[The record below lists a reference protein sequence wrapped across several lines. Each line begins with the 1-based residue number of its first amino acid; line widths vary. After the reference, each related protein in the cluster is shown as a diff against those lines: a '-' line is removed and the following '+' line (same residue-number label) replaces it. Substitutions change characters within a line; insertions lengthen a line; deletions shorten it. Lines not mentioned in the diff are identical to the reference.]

1 MLIYK
6 IFLPDQWKDFTND
19 GHTKGAPVDIS
30 DGYVHFSTA
39 TQVKET
45 ITKHFSGYKDVVL
58 AACKTDTLSTDLK
71 WELSRGGQDFPH
83 LYRELLITD
92 IEWHRHIKRKNG
104 DYPLPEDINERI

>member
-6 IFLPDQWKDFTND
+6 VFLPEQWKDFTNYER
-19 GHTKGAPVDIS
+19 TKGAPVDIS
-30 DGYVHFSTA
+30 DGYIHFSTA

-58 AACKTDTLSTDLK
+58 AACKADTFSTDLK

-83 LYRELLITD
+83 LYRELLMTD
-92 IEWHRHIKRKNG
+92 IEWHCHIKQKNG
-104 DYPLPEDINERI
+104 EYPLPENINEPI

>member
-6 IFLPDQWKDFTND
+6 IFLPDQWKDFTD
-19 GHTKGAPVDIS
+19 CGRTKGAPVDIA
-30 DGYVHFSTA
+30 DGYIHFSTA

-58 AACKTDTLSTDLK
+58 AACETDKLSTDLK
-71 WELSRGGQDFPH
+71 WEPSRGGQDFPH

>member
-6 IFLPDQWKDFTND
+6 IFLPDQWKDFTD
-19 GHTKGAPVDIS
+19 CGRTKGAPVDIA
-30 DGYVHFSTA
+30 DGYIHFSTA

-45 ITKHFSGYKDVVL
+45 IAKHFSGHKDVVL
-58 AACKTDTLSTDLK
+58 AACETDKLSTDLK

-92 IEWHRHIKRKNG
+92 IEWHRPVKRKNG
-104 DYPLPEDINERI
+104 DNPLPEDINELI

>member
-6 IFLPDQWKDFTND
+6 IFLPEQWKDFTNA
-19 GHTKGAPVDIS
+19 GRTKGAPVDIS
-30 DGYVHFSTA
+30 DGYIHFSTG

-45 ITKHFSGYKDVVL
+45 IAKHFSGYKDVVL
-58 AACKTDTLSTDLK
+58 AACNTDTLSTDLK

-92 IEWHRHIKRKNG
+92 IEWHSFIKRKNG
-104 DYPLPEDINERI
+104 DYPLPEYINELF

>member
-19 GHTKGAPVDIS
+19 RRTKGTPVDIS
-30 DGYVHFSTA
+30 DGYIHFSTA

-58 AACKTDTLSTDLK
+58 AACKADTFSTDLK

-83 LYRELLITD
+83 LYRELLMTD
-92 IEWHRHIKRKNG
+92 IEWHSHIKQKNG
-104 DYPLPEDINERI
+104 EYPLPENINEPI

>member
-19 GHTKGAPVDIS
+19 GRTKGAPVDIS
-30 DGYVHFSTA
+30 DGYIHFSTA

-45 ITKHFSGYKDVVL
+45 IAKHFSGYKDVVL
-58 AACKTDTLSTDLK
+58 AACKTDKLSTDLK

-92 IEWHRHIKRKNG
+92 IEWHRHVKRKNG

>member
-6 IFLPDQWKDFTND
+6 IFLPEQWKDFTNYER
-19 GHTKGAPVDIS
+19 TKGAPVDIS
-30 DGYVHFSTA
+30 DGYIHFSTA

-58 AACKTDTLSTDLK
+58 AACKADTFSTDLK

-83 LYRELLITD
+83 LYRELLMTD
-92 IEWHRHIKRKNG
+92 IEWHSHIKQKNG
-104 DYPLPEDINERI
+104 EYPLPENINEPI

>member
-6 IFLPDQWKDFTND
+6 VFLPEQWKDFTNYER
-19 GHTKGAPVDIS
+19 TKGAPVDIS
-30 DGYVHFSTA
+30 DGYIHFSTA

-58 AACKTDTLSTDLK
+58 AACKADTFSTDLK

-83 LYRELLITD
+83 LYRELLMTD
-92 IEWHRHIKRKNG
+92 IEWHSHIKQKNG
-104 DYPLPEDINERI
+104 EYPLPENINEPI

>member
-19 GHTKGAPVDIS
+19 GRTKGARVDIS
-30 DGYVHFSTA
+30 DGYIHFSTA

-58 AACKTDTLSTDLK
+58 AACKADTFSTDLK

-83 LYRELLITD
+83 LYRELLMTD
-92 IEWHRHIKRKNG
+92 IEWHSHIKQKNG
-104 DYPLPEDINERI
+104 EYPLPENINEPI

>member
-6 IFLPDQWKDFTND
+6 IFLPDQWKEFTD
-19 GHTKGAPVDIS
+19 YGRTKGAPVDIA
-30 DGYVHFSTA
+30 DGYIHFSTA

-45 ITKHFSGYKDVVL
+45 IAKHFLGYKELVL
-58 AACKTDTLSTDLK
+58 AVCETDTFSTDLK

-92 IEWHRHIKRKNG
+92 IEWHRSVKQKNG
-104 DYPLPEDINERI
+104 DYQLPEDINEVI

>member
-19 GHTKGAPVDIS
+19 GRTKGARVDIS
-30 DGYVHFSTA
+30 DGYIHFSTA

-58 AACKTDTLSTDLK
+58 AACKADTFSTDLK

-83 LYRELLITD
+83 LYRELHIRD

>member
-6 IFLPDQWKDFTND
+6 IFLPDQWKDFTNV
-19 GHTKGAPVDIS
+19 GRTKGAPVDVS
-30 DGYVHFSTA
+30 DGYIHFSTA

-45 ITKHFSGYKDVVL
+45 IARHFSSYEDLVL
-58 AACKTDTLSTDLK
+58 AACKTDTLLADLK

-92 IEWHRHIKRKNG
+92 IEWHSPVKRKNG
-104 DYPLPEDINERI
+104 DYPLPEDINELI

>member
-6 IFLPDQWKDFTND
+6 VFLPEQWKDFTNYER
-19 GHTKGAPVDIS
+19 TKGAPVDIS
-30 DGYVHFSTA
+30 DGYIHFSTA

-45 ITKHFSGYKDVVL
+45 IAKHFSGHKNLIL
-58 AACKTDTLSTDLK
+58 AACKTDTLSSDLK

-92 IEWHRHIKRKNG
+92 IEWHLPIKQKNG
-104 DYPLPEDINERI
+104 DYPLLENINELI